1 MANDSSTNGH
11 KEVADLL
18 KDAKIGVLTT
28 TSTEGHLVSRPLALQ
43 EAEFDGELWFF
54 TQDPSPKA
62 DEIRAN
68 PEVNVTAHSKDGW
81 VSIAGTAEVVRNQ
94 AKVDELWS
102 STVEPWF
109 ENGKDDPTVALI
121 RVEAHTAEYW
131 TSDAPKA
138 VSMFKIAKSAVTG
151 DRPDVGKNDVVDL

>member
-1 MANDSSTNGH
+1 MTNDSSTNGR

-28 TSTEGHLVSRPLALQ
+28 TSLEGHLVSRPLALQ
-43 EAEFDGELWFF
+43 ETEFDGDLWFF

-62 DEIRAN
+62 SEIRAN
-68 PEVNVTAHSKDGW
+68 PEVNVAVHSKDGW
-81 VSIAGTAEVVRNQ
+81 VSIAGTAELVRNQ
-94 AKVDELWS
+94 AKIDELWNPM
-102 STVEPWF
+102 VEPWF

-121 RVEAHTAEYW
+121 RVDAHTAEYW

-138 VSMFKIAKSAVTG
+138 VNIFKLAKSAVTG
-151 DRPDVGKNDVVDL
+151 DKPDVGKNDVVNL